1 MNTFKIFFAIAVS
14 TLLISSCKEVGT
26 VVDLGKSK
34 PLGLLLDTAYLE
46 AVQAP
51 ETKMILIEEF
61 TGVRCLNCPQGHA
74 ELRSLKQTYPGRLIG
89 ISLHSNIQS
98 EVYAYSKEE
107 LKSAIAQKIEEY
119 LLYPGYKPNGA
130 IDRVNFSGAQS
141 LCNDYLDW
149 ATLLPQRLSAATP
162 VNISLTPTFNATS
175 GELLIDVKAH
185 YTQAQTEPNKLSLFL
200 VEDSIVTA
208 QLQPN
213 NTVDTNYI
221 HNEIV
226 RESFSD
232 TLGDKLNHDLKRGTT
247 VQRVYKVNVSGKNYE
262 YKHLKVLAF
271 IHRYATTK
279 EILQAKEVE
288 IDN

>member
-130 IDRVNFSGAQS
+130 IDRVNFSGGQS

-149 ATLLPQRLSAATP
+149 AALLPQRLSAATP

-185 YTQAQTEPNKLSLFL
+185 YTQDQTEPNKLSLFL
-200 VEDSIVTA
+200 VEDSIITA

-213 NTVDTNYI
+213 NTVDSNYV

-271 IHRYATTK
+271 VHRYAITK

-288 IDN
+288 IEN